1 MYVGKRSA
9 KFSKISPPHLN
20 ATYLI
25 SFKKPVS
32 CIVIIL
38 LYDKDYDILYNRMYS
53 KLIKSNTKRGV
64 ARCHLLK
71 IVKIHLAFSKP

>member
-1 MYVGKRSA
+1 MYVGKRIA

-38 LYDKDYDILYNRMYS
+38 LYDKDNRMYS